1 MSGADR
7 LHRGVLLFIGL
18 VILAAGLGGLFAG
31 TGVLGH
37 AIEHQHLYSSRTSR
51 FVGQHGNWVW
61 PLAAVV
67 SIVIALLA
75 LRWLKAQGTSPK
87 TRTVRIPSR
96 LKQGRTTV
104 EGGAL
109 TSAITRE
116 IESYRGVRAAHAR
129 LMGDSHT
136 PRLQLS
142 VIVDN
147 TVRLS
152 EMRMRIDA
160 QAIARARA
168 ALAPVPLSTVIDY
181 DVSTKAPRR
190 A

>member
-7 LHRGVLLFIGL
+7 LHRGALLLIGL
-18 VILAAGLGGLFAG
+18 VLLAAGLAGLFAG
-31 TGVLGH
+31 TGVFGRDL
-37 AIEHQHLYSSRTSR
+37 EHQHLYSSRTSH
-51 FVGQHGNWVW
+51 FVGHHGTWVW

-67 SIVIALLA
+67 SILIALLA

-87 TRTVRIPSR
+87 TRTVRVPSG
-96 LKQGRTTV
+96 LKQGHTTV

-109 TSAITRE
+109 TTAITRE

-129 LMGDSHT
+129 LVGDSHA

-152 EMRMRIDA
+152 EMRRRIDA

-168 ALAPVPLSTVIDY
+168 ALAPVPLSTAIDY